1 MLTCLPKFD
10 TVEGRIIPAQTQDYT
25 GFHRQVTWLT
35 ILIVLVGT
43 PVAFLL
49 GGTRVGLG
57 FGLGGIAA
65 ISHVRLLGR
74 AVGRFGRSSGFG
86 GMGSAFG
93 RIALIGIIMFL
104 AVKRH
109 DLFAWWAA
117 LVGYFSAKI
126 ALGLTVVLPHFRA
139 SLRGKTHG

>member
-1 MLTCLPKFD
+1 VLTCHPKFD
-10 TVEGRIIPAQTQDYT
+10 TVEGQTIPAQTQDYS

-43 PVAFLL
+43 PIAFLL
-49 GGTRVGLG
+49 GGVKVGLG
-57 FGLGGIAA
+57 FGLGGVAA

-74 AVGRFGRSSGFG
+74 AVGRFGRSRFG

-93 RIALIGIIMFL
+93 RILLIGAIMFL

-126 ALGLTVVLPHFRA
+126 ALGLTVVLPNLWA
-139 SLRGKTHG
+139 SQRGKTHG